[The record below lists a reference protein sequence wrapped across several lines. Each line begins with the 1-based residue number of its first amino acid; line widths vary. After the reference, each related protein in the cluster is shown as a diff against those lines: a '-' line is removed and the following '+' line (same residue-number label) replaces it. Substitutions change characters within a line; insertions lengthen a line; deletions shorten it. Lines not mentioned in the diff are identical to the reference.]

1 MKYTS
6 FVASGTSIVA
16 LVSALF
22 LVTACDSS
30 PAANGFA
37 ASSADKD
44 AEARLRPVGTMPHL
58 QPFDESFYVA
68 PADEAAAD

>member
-1 MKYTS
+1 MQMTS
-6 FVASGTSIVA
+6 LVTSGTSIVA
-16 LVSALF
+16 LLSALF

-44 AEARLRPVGTMPHL
+44 TEARLRPVATMPHL

-68 PADEAAAD
+68 PPDEAASD